1 MQACWCSIRHKTFDD
16 WHVSAQQVPSDCV
29 VTPAG
34 SRVWV
39 LVNSMEERWQQGTIV
54 EERLHQNS
62 YVVRADQYRDEG
74 SPDLQRP
81 SEIGAAHKG

>member
-1 MQACWCSIRHKTFDD
+1 
-16 WHVSAQQVPSDCV
+16 
-29 VTPAG
+29 
-34 SRVWV
+34 
-39 LVNSMEERWQQGTIV
+39 MEERWQQGTIV